1 MILPYDANTQDGW
14 YFRKGQVSDFLRR
27 VVDYA
32 TAAGYLRPN
41 TDRITGERHAYLMS
55 G

>member
-1 MILPYDANTQDGW
+1 MAGLFVHRPFHQKLCQPTGV
-14 YFRKGQVSDFLRR
+14 GFLRR
-27 VVDYA
+27 VDYA